1 MEFTTIHKCTQPAS
15 TQHSSLSPPM
25 HKAIESGDV
34 VAVQKW
40 LREEGTKVNKCRGGR
55 ASNGH
60 FFVGDGTALHW
71 AAYYG
76 QLEIT
81 TLLIG
86 KGAGMFQLLVGC

>member
-1 MEFTTIHKCTQPAS
+1 MYSTHMHSTLLLVTT
-15 TQHSSLSPPM
+15 

-40 LREEGTKVNKCRGGR
+40 LDEKGTEVNECKGGR

-76 QLEIT
+76 QLDIT
-81 TLLIG
+81 RLLIE

>member
-1 MEFTTIHKCTQPAS
+1 MYSTCMHSTFLLVTT
-15 TQHSSLSPPM
+15 

-34 VAVQKW
+34 EAVQTW

-81 TLLIG
+81 TLLIE

>member
-1 MEFTTIHKCTQPAS
+1 MYSTHMHSTLLLVTT
-15 TQHSSLSPPM
+15 

-40 LREEGTKVNKCRGGR
+40 LDEKGTKVNECKGGR

-76 QLEIT
+76 QLDIT
-81 TLLIG
+81 RLLIE